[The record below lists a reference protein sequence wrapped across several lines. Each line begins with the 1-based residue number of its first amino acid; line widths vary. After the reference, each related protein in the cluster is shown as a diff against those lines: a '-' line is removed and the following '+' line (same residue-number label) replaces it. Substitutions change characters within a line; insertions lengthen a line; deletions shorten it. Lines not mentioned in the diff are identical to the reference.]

1 MAVIERIG
9 RSETRPYV
17 IAWGRLTEEDEH
29 RLRARL
35 AASPCA
41 QITVDLREVEEV
53 TDEGCAAIRNVA
65 EDMDSLRQT
74 MVVLYVPERDA
85 TRSLER
91 TRLLDDSR
99 IVFVASETARLK
111 VDVGA
116 SRSTAVGLRTGAP
129 RRPLVYHSVDR
140 A

>member
-1 MAVIERIG
+1 MPDMAVIERIG
-9 RSETRPYV
+9 RSDTRPYV

-29 RLRARL
+29 RLRARV
-35 AASPCA
+35 AASPPCA
-41 QITVDLREVEEV
+41 EVTVDLREVEEV

-65 EDMDSLRQT
+65 EAMDFLSQR

-99 IVFVASETARLK
+99 IEFVASEDGDL
-111 VDVGA
+111 
-116 SRSTAVGLRTGAP
+116 
-129 RRPLVYHSVDR
+129 
-140 A
+140 

>member
-29 RLRARL
+29 RLRARV
-35 AASPCA
+35 AAAPSA
-41 QITVDLREVEEV
+41 QITVDLREIEEI

-65 EDMDSLRQT
+65 EGMDFLSQT
-74 MVVLYVPERDA
+74 WSCCTCRNGTP
-85 TRSLER
+85 TRSLQR

-99 IVFVASETARLK
+99 IVFVASEDGDL
-111 VDVGA
+111 
-116 SRSTAVGLRTGAP
+116 
-129 RRPLVYHSVDR
+129 
-140 A
+140 

>member
-9 RSETRPYV
+9 RSDTRPYV

-29 RLRARL
+29 RLLARVG
-35 AASPCA
+35 ASPCA
-41 QITVDLREVEEV
+41 QITVDLREIEEV

-65 EDMDSLRQT
+65 EDMDVLRQT

-91 TRLLDDSR
+91 TRLLDDAR
-99 IVFVASETARLK
+99 ILFVASEDGEL
-111 VDVGA
+111 
-116 SRSTAVGLRTGAP
+116 
-129 RRPLVYHSVDR
+129 
-140 A
+140 